1 VVAGHCR
8 GLQIPRRQG
17 VFCSL
22 FCPLL
27 QGIACGLGSYL
38 GQHALTG
45 IVFETIGVVA
55 LTLVILLAVLLSSR
69 RTHP

>member
-1 VVAGHCR
+1 
-8 GLQIPRRQG
+8 
-17 VFCSL
+17 
-22 FCPLL
+22 
-27 QGIACGLGSYL
+27 L

-69 RTHP
+69 RTYP